1 MTGVESAMNAS
12 CDGELAIDT
21 ERDIVEARR
30 MARELAMQA
39 GFGCTD
45 VTRIVTVASEM
56 ARNIYRYA
64 GCGVMRWRRLAE
76 ERRAGLELQFV
87 DSGPGIADL
96 ELALQPGYSTAA
108 SLGLGLPATRRLMD
122 EVDIDTA
129 VGRGTR
135 ITLKKWRRT

>member
-1 MTGVESAMNAS
+1 MNAI
-12 CDGELAIDT
+12 CEGELAIDT
-21 ERDIVEARR
+21 ERDIVVARR

-56 ARNIYRYA
+56 ARNIYKYA
-64 GCGVMRWRRLAE
+64 GSGVMRWRRLVE
-76 ERRAGLELQFV
+76 ECRAGLELQFV
-87 DSGPGIADL
+87 DSGPGIADI
-96 ELALQPGYSTAA
+96 ELALQPGYSTGD

-129 VGRGTR
+129 LGRGTR
-135 ITLKKWRRT
+135 ITLKKWRRV

>member
-1 MTGVESAMNAS
+1 MSAV

-30 MARELAMQA
+30 MAREIAMQA
-39 GFGCTD
+39 GFGFTD
-45 VTRIVTVASEM
+45 ITRIVTVASEM
-56 ARNIYRYA
+56 ARNICTYA
-64 GCGVMRWRRLAE
+64 GCGVMRWRRLVE

-87 DSGPGIADL
+87 DSGPGIADI
-96 ELALQPGYSTAA
+96 EQALQPGYSTGS

-129 VGRGTR
+129 LGRGTC
-135 ITLKKWRRT
+135 ITLKKWRRI

>member
-1 MTGVESAMNAS
+1 MNAS

>member
-1 MTGVESAMNAS
+1 MNAI
-12 CDGELAIDT
+12 CEGELAIDT

-30 MARELAMQA
+30 TAREIAMQA
-39 GFGCTD
+39 GFGFTD
-45 VTRIVTVASEM
+45 VTRIVTVASEL
-56 ARNIYRYA
+56 ARNIYKYA

-87 DSGPGIADL
+87 DSGPGIADI
-96 ELALQPGYSTAA
+96 ELALQPGYSTGN

-122 EVDIDTA
+122 EVDIDTGL
-129 VGRGTR
+129 GRGTR

>member
-1 MTGVESAMNAS
+1 MNAS

-129 VGRGTR
+129 GGRGTR